1 MQRIWGIAQK
11 LLSDS
16 SESVRKSMAFQ
27 FCNMERFP
35 QLLPLIQ
42 HTVENDPSAEVR
54 REALRGMAR
63 ITPPPQLIAYYQNK
77 LSQNPD
83 QETLWAIISGLRDH
97 NTTREAKA
105 LLTRLGQHPDPDIA
119 NGARDAMG

>member
-1 MQRIWGIAQK
+1 MLAQK
-11 LLSDS
+11 LLSDP
-16 SESVRKSMAFQ
+16 SESVRRAMAFQ

-42 HTVENDPSAEVR
+42 HAAENDPSAEVR

-63 ITPPPQLIAYYQNK
+63 ITPPQQLIGYYNQK
-77 LSQNPD
+77 LAQNPD
-83 QETLWAIISGLRDH
+83 PETLWAIISGLRDH

-105 LLTRLGQHPDPDIA
+105 LLTKLGQHHDPDIA
-119 NGARDAMG
+119 NAARDAMG